1 MWIHRLARGLYYQ
14 KGGTGKSK
22 IERSGVQDQEEDS
35 DIDMNP
41 YDEYEV
47 FYKNL
52 VDRIKKQR
60 KEKEDKEDKP
70 EKSDNERSESS
81 ISEIDE
87 SEVEHITQRSVNDP
101 RGVTDI
107 Q

>member
-22 IERSGVQDQEEDS
+22 IERSGVENYEDS
-35 DIDMNP
+35 DFEMNP

-52 VDRIKKQR
+52 VDRIKKQQR
-60 KEKEDKEDKP
+60 KEKGETP
-70 EKSDNERSESS
+70 EKSENERSESS

-87 SEVEHITQRSVNDP
+87 SEVEHITQRAGIDP
-101 RGVTDI
+101 TGVTDI

>member
-22 IERSGVQDQEEDS
+22 IERSGVENYEDS
-35 DIDMNP
+35 DFEMNP

-52 VDRIKKQR
+52 VDRIKK
-60 KEKEDKEDKP
+60 
-70 EKSDNERSESS
+70 
-81 ISEIDE
+81 
-87 SEVEHITQRSVNDP
+87 
-101 RGVTDI
+101 
-107 Q
+107 